1 MASYDTILHF
11 SNPSSITVAR
21 FSFAEVY
28 KYEVIRKG
36 GPVNKA
42 KICLAMEPK
51 LTVKKSFLQ
60 PKKDENHRHL
70 SEKWWE
76 SFGNSVFSC

>member
-1 MASYDTILHF
+1 M
-11 SNPSSITVAR
+11 NVA
-21 FSFAEVY
+21 Y
-28 KYEVIRKG
+28 NKQQNYMKG

-51 LTVKKSFLQ
+51 LTVEKSFLR

-76 SFGNSVFSC
+76 SFGNSVLSC